1 MNVALLSIKLQ
12 VNHEGTQQI
21 EKEKTKKN
29 KKKEIK
35 NDDRMER
42 V

>member
-21 EKEKTKKN
+21 EKEKKRRRK
-29 KKKEIK
+29 
-35 NDDRMER
+35 
-42 V
+42 